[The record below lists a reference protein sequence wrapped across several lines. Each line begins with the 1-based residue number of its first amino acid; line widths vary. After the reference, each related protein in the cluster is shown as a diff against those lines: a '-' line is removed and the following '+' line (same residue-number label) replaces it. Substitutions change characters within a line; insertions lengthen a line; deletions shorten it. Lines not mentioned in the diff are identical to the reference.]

1 MTDLSP
7 IPRRSGASDDAIV
20 DALAVFDAMPDAVLA
35 FDRERCCRYANRA
48 ALHLIG
54 RDRYGLDG
62 RELRH
67 IFPDHEHAGIEQA
80 IRAALMLGR
89 TSTFTLR
96 CRQGDFAGCA
106 ISEPDGFVLQLREV
120 SPVDGYSEPNAAATS
135 AGIGLFREST
145 KITRGEKFPS
155 SDSSYSA

>member
-1 MTDLSP
+1 
-7 IPRRSGASDDAIV
+7 
-20 DALAVFDAMPDAVLA
+20 MPDVVLG
-35 FDRERCCRYANRA
+35 FDRDRCCSYANRA

-67 IFPDHEHAGIEQA
+67 IIPDYEDGGIEQA
-80 IRAALMLGR
+80 IRAAMMLGQ

-96 CRQGDFAGCA
+96 CRQGVFAGCA
-106 ISEPDGFVLQLREV
+106 IADPDGFVLQLREV
-120 SPVDGYSEPNAAATS
+120 SPTDGYSEPNAAATS

-145 KITRGEKFPS
+145 KITRGEKLPS